1 MKSVSKSR
9 FWGAKQ
15 TLLAICALAVTAG
28 MCCAQPGRQPPA
40 DRPVDAKEAAAD
52 SILSSKSLLE
62 VVKNGGPLMV
72 PIGICSFALLVF
84 VFERFIAL
92 RKGRI
97 IPRPFVKRFMQQLE
111 EGELDRDKAL
121 QRCEENPSP
130 VSQIFAAAMQ
140 KWGRT
145 SVEVEQAIIDSGE
158 RVTTNLKKHLR
169 LINGI
174 ATVCPLLGL
183 LGTVLGMIQAFDAI
197 GSVTAS
203 ADPKMLIAIGIS
215 QALLTT
221 AAGLTVAIPALI
233 AYLFFVGRV
242 DRLIIELD
250 SLCQKIVSLIASDAI
265 RPARPTPKRS
275 RKAA

>member
-1 MKSVSKSR
+1 MIKLEKKIT
-9 FWGAKQ
+9 FWGIRQ
-15 TLLAICALAVTAG
+15 TLSAICLLAVTASL
-28 MCCAQPGRQPPA
+28 CFAQPAHKPPTDPAGKA
-40 DRPVDAKEAAAD
+40 DAASD
-52 SILSSKSLLE
+52 TILSSKSLLE
-62 VVKNGGPLMV
+62 VTKNGGPLMI

-130 VSQIFAAAMQ
+130 VSQIFAAAIQ
-140 KWGRT
+140 KWGRP

-197 GSVTAS
+197 GSATAS

-250 SLCQKIVSLIASDAI
+250 SLCQKVVSLIASDAI
-265 RPARPTPKRS
+265 RPTRTTSKRS